1 MTVAPIDAFPLTWP
15 HGWPRTDGWRRK
27 ESRYEVTFT
36 AARDGVLRSVRLL
49 GGRHP
54 VLSTNVPLRRDG
66 IPLAGQREPND
77 VGVAVYWTDGKN
89 RPRVIACDVWKNVR
103 DNVRAIGL
111 ALEGLRAV
119 ERAGAST
126 ILERAFTGFAALPA
140 AAGSTTRPW
149 RTVLCYQ
156 EHEPVTREKIEATF
170 RALAKIRHPDV
181 AGGSHELMTEL
192 NAARA
197 AALAEVS

>member
-1 MTVAPIDAFPLTWP
+1 MSAPIEAFPLTWP
-15 HGWPRTDGWRRK
+15 AGWPRTESWRRK

-36 AARDGVLRSVRLL
+36 AARDGVFRSVRLL
-49 GGRHP
+49 AGRHP

-89 RPRVIACDVWKNVR
+89 RPRVIACDAWRTVR

-119 ERAGAST
+119 ERAGASQ

-140 AAGSTTRPW
+140 AASSTTRPW
-149 RTVLCYQ
+149 RHVLNLRDD
-156 EHEPVTREKIEATF
+156 VRLTRDDIETSF